1 MSEDSESSIWN
12 FCKLPRELDEATKHE
27 GGSGFKIL
35 TQLFLT
41 YFLFCKAMSRDWVT
55 LFTLNVYFSKVLA
68 VDTNVVNMMTT
79 AATSPFG
86 IKTLWGALSDALPCL
101 GYNKRFYILWGVGV
115 SIMCMFG
122 LIVLVDE
129 GTYGEGNPAP
139 SGVVFIATAL
149 FFGFEYGGATCDSLT
164 QARYTELM
172 KMMGKP
178 TIVAFVWFLMNSC
191 TLFSSWGNLWITA
204 GSYKILLFPAI
215 LAALPM
221 LVPASLNWLAEP
233 PAEHFCKPDI
243 AKVAKHRG
251 CFALSMVMAGGA
263 LLGTLLIMLKFG
275 STVLT
280 TFYFSMGAIF
290 IIMSRFTLPRSIWG
304 PGVYMFLCSALRLFF
319 SGTLQGWYTFRN
331 EAGLPAETENTCGA
345 NETNCIP
352 YCIRD
357 GPGFSTSFYQLWG
370 NFIGAIAA
378 VFAVMIFDNVIV
390 KWNVRPAFWVTTVF
404 QMGSTMLEV
413 AIIERWNHKPFGT
426 TPGVDQT
433 VDQWFFL
440 FGPLCIEKIVEMLD
454 FMPCNVL
461 IGNLCPKN
469 MEATI
474 FAVLAGSQN
483 FGSNIARVMGAL
495 VVEKLGVN
503 FHNTQYE
510 KCMNPRVDWF
520 FGLTGLAVA
529 RVAGGILLPA
539 ITVPLTFCML
549 PNKPLA
555 EKYEDDD
562 DGREVELNNM
572 NEDGP
577 SGPPNKQGT
586 VQDLVRTG
594 TSMSALAMLSVASGG
609 KVVAGVREHVL

>member
-1 MSEDSESSIWN
+1 MSESESSIWN

-27 GGSGFKIL
+27 GGSGVKIL

-55 LFTLNVYFSKVLA
+55 VFSLTVYYTKVLA
-68 VDTNVVNMMTT
+68 VDTNVANLMIT

-86 IKTLWGALSDALPCL
+86 IKTLWGAMSDALPCL

-115 SIMCMFG
+115 SICCMVG
-122 LIVLVDE
+122 LYVLVDE
-129 GTYGEGNPAP
+129 GVHSEDNPAP
-139 SGVVFIATAL
+139 SSLVFIATAL

-191 TLFSSWGNLWITA
+191 TLFSSWGNLWITE
-204 GSYKILLFPAI
+204 GSYKILFVPAI

-233 PAEHFCKPDI
+233 PADHFCKPDI
-243 AKVAKHRG
+243 AKVAKHKG
-251 CFALSMVMAGGA
+251 CFALSMVMAVGA
-263 LLGTLLIMLKFG
+263 LAGTLLIMLQAYDF
-275 STVLT
+275 LMP
-280 TFYFSMGAIF
+280 FYMGMGCVF
-290 IIMSRFTLPRSIWG
+290 IVMSRFTLPKTIWG
-304 PGVYMFLCSALRLFF
+304 PAVYMFLCSALRLFF
-319 SGTLQGWYTFRN
+319 SATLQGWYTYRN
-331 EAGLPAETENTCGA
+331 EAGLPTETQNPCEGSTDPSC
-345 NETNCIP
+345 TSW
-352 YCIRD
+352 CIRD

-390 KWNVRPAFWVTTVF
+390 NWNVRPAFWVTTMF

-413 AIIERWNHKPFGT
+413 SILERWNHIPFGT
-426 TPGVDQT
+426 TPGVDQN

-483 FGSNIARVMGAL
+483 FGSNIARVMGSVA
-495 VVEKLGVN
+495 VQELGVN
-503 FHNTQYE
+503 FPANSNACVNE
-510 KCMNPRVDWF
+510 RVGWF
-520 FGLTGLAVA
+520 FNLKGLTVA
-529 RVAGGILLPA
+529 RVAGGIILPA
-539 ITVPLTFCML
+539 ITVPLTFLML
-549 PNKPLA
+549 PDKPLA
-555 EKYEDDD
+555 EKYDDDD
-562 DGREVELNNM
+562 DGAVELREM

-577 SGPPNKQGT
+577 TFPPNKQGT

-594 TSMSALAMLSVASGG
+594 TSMSALAMLSIASGG
-609 KVVAGVREHVL
+609 KVVSGVREHVL

>member
-1 MSEDSESSIWN
+1 M
-12 FCKLPRELDEATKHE
+12 
-27 GGSGFKIL
+27 

-55 LFTLNVYFSKVLA
+55 LYSLTVYFTKVLA
-68 VDTNVVNMMTT
+68 ADTNVANMMMT
-79 AATSPFG
+79 AATAPFG
-86 IKTLWGALSDALPCL
+86 IKTLWGAMSDALPCL

-115 SIMCMFG
+115 AICCMVG
-122 LIVLVDE
+122 LYGLVEE
-129 GTYGEGNPAP
+129 GVYSDANRAPPA
-139 SGVVFIATAL
+139 VVFTATAL

-204 GSYKILLFPAI
+204 GSYKVLFVPAI

-221 LVPASLNWLAEP
+221 LIPASLNWLAEP

-243 AKVAKHRG
+243 AKVAKHKG
-251 CFALSMVMAGGA
+251 CFALSMVMASGA
-263 LLGTLLIMLKFG
+263 LLGTLFIMLQFHPNI
-275 STVLT
+275 LT
-280 TFYFSMGAIF
+280 AFYFGMGVVF
-290 IIMSRFTLPRSIWG
+290 IVMSRFTLPPAIWG
-304 PGVYMFLCSALRLFF
+304 PAVYMFLCSALRLFF
-319 SGTLQGWYTFRN
+319 SATLQGWYTYRN
-331 EAGLPAETENTCGA
+331 EMGLPEETEDPCLKPNVTLPC
-345 NETNCIP
+345 ESW
-352 YCIRD
+352 CIRD

-413 AIIERWNHKPFGT
+413 SILERWNHVPFGT
-426 TPGVDQT
+426 TPGVDQS
-433 VDQWFFL
+433 VDAWFFL

-483 FGSNIARVMGAL
+483 FGSNIARVMGANAVASL
-495 VVEKLGVN
+495 KVN
-503 FHNTQYE
+503 FPSNSNE
-510 KCMNPRVDWF
+510 CINPEIGWF
-520 FGLTGLAVA
+520 FNLKGLTVA
-529 RVAGGILLPA
+529 RIAGGILLPA
-539 ITVPLTFCML
+539 ITVPLTFLML

-562 DGREVELNNM
+562 EGAVELREI
-572 NEDGP
+572 NEDAP
-577 SGPPNKQGT
+577 THPPTKQGT

-609 KVVAGVREHVL
+609 KTVAGVREHVL